1 MRVVSDARKPPD
13 QATGVLARRFIF
25 WDFARASWQ
34 YDVAVGLILL
44 FIFAT
49 PRDWFRDQP
58 KASSIVLMSSLHNA
72 ERVFIATE
80 LLAGIPEAV
89 RPARAETLIRKR
101 TGKSWHVVR
110 VEPIRDEAEQEIK
123 GFIAYTAP

>member
-1 MRVVSDARKPPD
+1 MAGTAGSLSKR
-13 QATGVLARRFIF
+13 LIF

-34 YDVAVGLILL
+34 YDLAVALILL
-44 FIFAT
+44 FVFAT
-49 PRDWFRDQP
+49 PRDWFHDQP
-58 KASSIVLMSSLHNA
+58 KASSIVLMSSLHGSN
-72 ERVFIATE
+72 RVFIATE
-80 LLAGIPEAV
+80 LLSDIPDPQRALHAEA
-89 RPARAETLIRKR
+89 LIHQR

>member
-1 MRVVSDARKPPD
+1 LLKR
-13 QATGVLARRFIF
+13 LIF
-25 WDFARASWQ
+25 WDFPRATWQ
-34 YDVAVGLILL
+34 YDVVVALILI

-49 PRDWFRDQP
+49 PRTWFHDQP
-58 KASSIVLMSSLHNA
+58 KEASVILMSSLHGSN
-72 ERVFIATE
+72 RVFIATE
-80 LLAGIPEAV
+80 LLDNFPEAS
-89 RPARAETLIRKR
+89 RSAKAEALIHQR

>member
-1 MRVVSDARKPPD
+1 MSESAARHGAAAWEVAKH
-13 QATGVLARRFIF
+13 LIF
-25 WDFARASWQ
+25 WDFPRASWR

-44 FIFAT
+44 FIFVT
-49 PRDWFRDQP
+49 PREWFRDQP
-58 KASSIVLMSSLHNA
+58 KASSIVLMSSLHHS

-80 LLAGIPEAV
+80 LLEGVPDQI
-89 RPARAETLIRKR
+89 RPARAEALIRQR
-101 TGKSWHVVR
+101 TGKSRHVVR

>member
-1 MRVVSDARKPPD
+1 VSESAGRHG
-13 QATGVLARRFIF
+13 AAAWGLAKHLIF
-25 WDFARASWQ
+25 WDFPRASWR

-49 PRDWFRDQP
+49 PREWFRDQP
-58 KASSIVLMSSLHNA
+58 KASSIVLMSSLHHS

-80 LLAGIPEAV
+80 LLQGVPDQI
-89 RPARAETLIRKR
+89 RPARAETLIRQR

>member
-1 MRVVSDARKPPD
+1 VSDASTHPAVSD
-13 QATGVLARRFIF
+13 GGLAKRLIF
-25 WDFARASWQ
+25 WDFPRASWR
-34 YDVAVGLILL
+34 YDVAVGVILL

-49 PRDWFRDQP
+49 PREWFRDQP
-58 KASSIVLMSSLHNA
+58 KASSIVLMSSLHRS

-80 LLAGIPEAV
+80 LLENVPDGA
-89 RPARAETLIRKR
+89 RPARAEALIRKR

>member
-1 MRVVSDARKPPD
+1 
-13 QATGVLARRFIF
+13 
-25 WDFARASWQ
+25 
-34 YDVAVGLILL
+34 
-44 FIFAT
+44 
-49 PRDWFRDQP
+49 
-58 KASSIVLMSSLHNA
+58 MSSLHNA

-80 LLAGIPEAV
+80 LLEGVPEAS

-123 GFIAYTAP
+123 GYIAYTAP

>member
-1 MRVVSDARKPPD
+1 MSESAGRHGAAAWGLTKH
-13 QATGVLARRFIF
+13 LIF
-25 WDFARASWQ
+25 WDFPRASWR

-44 FIFAT
+44 FIFVT
-49 PRDWFRDQP
+49 PREWFRDQP
-58 KASSIVLMSSLHNA
+58 KASSIVLMSSLHHS

-80 LLAGIPEAV
+80 LLEGVPDQL
-89 RPARAETLIRKR
+89 RPARAETLIRQR